1 MNWRRSTGIVLSR
14 SGHAFRA
21 AGFLD
26 GAQVPAWIESDP
38 EAPDSVLVTVAVDR
52 QGLVATL
59 GADGER
65 IVAGPALADLA
76 QAIADDVHGEVS
88 FPGATATAE
97 EAGAPDSGPDPFEQY
112 LDVDA
117 AYAPDRAVVF
127 VRTGAAGVIALATAV
142 DQRVYTRDHLD
153 GQLVLIADGPSLT
166 SVEWPEMLVPALLVE
181 QGAAFPALT
190 VITGD
195 GEPHVRT
202 WDVRI
207 TQVPDLPPASGVHA
221 FLDTTIGD
229 GALVRELM
237 RLFPAV
243 EPTGLRAALTG
254 PGAGPTRLL
263 AALDLPADAAAFLT
277 HDRQADELDDAT
289 PVDPDTL
296 TESLRRAMSGAVS
309 GASVTMTET
318 AEVMRQRAESMRLR
332 AETVF
337 DAAETFTEEVVLP
350 ARQSWVTPSLAVAEG
365 VLGALAIRRARRG
378 GGLGVVAG
386 VIGAVLLTDAGVNLA
401 IAAAPLLRGDR
412 RRAS

>member
-14 SGHAFRA
+14 TGHAVRA

-38 EAPDSVLVTVAVDR
+38 EAPDSVLVTIALDER
-52 QGLVATL
+52 DLVATL
-59 GADGER
+59 AADGER
-65 IVAGPALADLA
+65 IVPGPALADLA
-76 QAIADDVHGEVS
+76 RALAADVQGEVS
-88 FPGATATAE
+88 FPRATAVAE
-97 EAGAPDSGPDPFEQY
+97 EDGVPESGPDPFEQY

-127 VRTGAAGVIALATAV
+127 ARTGAAGVIELATAV

-166 SVEWPEMLVPALLVE
+166 SVEWPEQLVPALLVE

-190 VITGD
+190 VVTGH

-207 TQVPDLPPASGVHA
+207 TQVPDLPATSGVGA
-221 FLDTTIGD
+221 FIDTTIGD

-237 RLFPAV
+237 RIFPAA
-243 EPTGLRAALTG
+243 EPTGLRAALSG
-254 PGAGPTRLL
+254 PGAGPARLL
-263 AALDLPADAAAFLT
+263 AALDLPADAAAFLG
-277 HDRQADELDDAT
+277 HDRRAEDIAEAT
-289 PVDPDTL
+289 AVDPDTL
-296 TESLRRAMSGAVS
+296 VETLRRAMSGAVS

-350 ARQSWVTPSLAVAEG
+350 ARKSWVTPSLAVAEG
-365 VLGALAIRRARRG
+365 VLGVLAIRRARRG
-378 GGLGVVAG
+378 GGLGVLAG
-386 VIGAVLLTDAGVNLA
+386 VVGAVLLTDAGVNLA

-412 RRAS
+412 RSGS